1 MSVPFPSTRYSS
13 HPAKAAQFFRAYRQ
27 RPPLASRSIVNSHS
41 SATSART
48 DAIPA
53 SQTLT
58 WRDALWLGVI
68 VVIGINL
75 RPLLTSISPLMTAI
89 RAATGLS
96 FYGASLLTSLPVVA
110 MGIGAFGA
118 GALTRTI
125 GETRGVALGLL
136 AIGLACGARWATAAS
151 GAGLLFTAALAGVG
165 VAAIQALL
173 PAVMKQRFHTR
184 VPLAMGVF
192 SASIMGG
199 GGLGARL
206 SPWVSNAT
214 GSWHA
219 GLAVWAIPALIA
231 LICWLGLNLRS
242 SAGVA
247 ARSAVTRPV
256 APLLWR
262 KRRAWTLGLYFGIV
276 NGGYT
281 TLVAWLPA
289 FYQQRGVSVTD
300 SGSLLA
306 SMTMFQAAAALLL
319 PLAAAPFR
327 DRRPWLVLG
336 LSAQFVGLLG
346 LILWPDAAPLVW
358 VGVAGAGLGGTFS
371 LTLVTA
377 MDHSADHR
385 VAGKLV
391 AFTQGVG
398 FIVAAVAPV
407 FAGIVRG
414 WSGGFGAAW
423 IMLAVSIAAMI
434 AVSCLFSPRSYARWY

>member
-1 MSVPFPSTRYSS
+1 MPPKSRS
-13 HPAKAAQFFRAYRQ
+13 FFRAYRQ
-27 RPPLASRSIVNSHS
+27 RPSLASRSIVNSHS

-48 DAIPA
+48 DATPA
-53 SQTLT
+53 SHALT

-75 RPLLTSISPLMTAI
+75 RPLLTSISPLMTTI

-219 GLAVWAIPALIA
+219 GLAVWAIPALLA

-247 ARSAVTRPV
+247 AQSAVTRPV

-434 AVSCLFSPRSYARWY
+434 AVSCLFSPRSYGQWY

>member
-1 MSVPFPSTRYSS
+1 M
-13 HPAKAAQFFRAYRQ
+13 
-27 RPPLASRSIVNSHS
+27 NSHS
-41 SATSART
+41 SATPART
-48 DAIPA
+48 DANDTSHA
-53 SQTLT
+53 LT
-58 WRDALWLGVI
+58 WQDTLWLCVI

-75 RPLLTSISPLMTAI
+75 RPLLTSISPLMTTI
-89 RAATGLS
+89 RTATGLS

-125 GETRGVALGLL
+125 GETRGIALGLL
-136 AIGLACGARWATAAS
+136 AIALACGARWATGS
-151 GAGLLFTAALAGVG
+151 GAALLLTAALAGVG

-173 PAVMKQRFHTR
+173 PAVMKQRFNAR

-199 GGLGARL
+199 GGLGASL
-206 SPWVSNAT
+206 SPWVSNAM

-231 LICWLGLNLRS
+231 LICWLSLNLQS
-242 SAGVA
+242 SAGA
-247 ARSAVTRPV
+247 AAPPAPANPV
-256 APLLWR
+256 ALPLWR

-289 FYQQRGVSVTD
+289 FYQQRGVSVAD

-306 SMTMFQAAAALLL
+306 SMTGFQAASALLL
-319 PLAAAPFR
+319 PLAAASFR

-336 LSAQFVGLLG
+336 LSAQLAGLLG

-358 VGVAGAGLGGTFS
+358 VGIAGAGLGGTFS

-385 VAGKLV
+385 VAGRLV

-423 IMLAVSIAAMI
+423 VMLAVSVAAML
-434 AVSCLFSPRSYARWY
+434 AVSCVFSPRNYGKWY

>member
-1 MSVPFPSTRYSS
+1 MT
-13 HPAKAAQFFRAYRQ
+13 
-27 RPPLASRSIVNSHS
+27 PPS
-41 SATSART
+41 SAAPTHA
-48 DAIPA
+48 PA
-53 SQTLT
+53 HHATA
-58 WRDALWLGVI
+58 ALRWQDVVWLAAI

-75 RPLLTSISPLMTAI
+75 RPLLTSISPLMTTI

-118 GALTRTI
+118 GALSRTI

-136 AIGLACGARWATAAS
+136 AIALACAARWTASTGAALLATA
-151 GAGLLFTAALAGVG
+151 LLAGVG

-173 PAVMKQRFHTR
+173 PAVMKQRFHAR

-199 GGLGARL
+199 GGLGASL
-206 SPWVSNAT
+206 SPWVSRAAQ
-214 GSWHA
+214 SWHA
-219 GLAVWAIPALIA
+219 GLAVWALPACAA
-231 LICWLGLNLRS
+231 LLCWWALNRQS
-242 SAGVA
+242 PSNGA
-247 ARSAVTRPV
+247 AAHAAPTHAV
-256 APLLWR
+256 PLSLWR
-262 KRRAWTLGLYFGIV
+262 TRRAWTLGLYFGIV

-281 TLVAWLPA
+281 SLVAWLPA
-289 FYQQRGVSVTD
+289 FYQQRGVSVAA

-306 SMTMFQAAAALLL
+306 GMTVFQAAAALLL
-319 PLAAAPFR
+319 PLAAASFR
-327 DRRPWLVLG
+327 DRRPWLTLG
-336 LSAQFVGLLG
+336 LTAQLAGLLG
-346 LILWPDAAPLVW
+346 LIVWPDAAPLLW

-398 FIVAAVAPV
+398 FIVAATAPV
-407 FAGIVRG
+407 VAGLVRG
-414 WSGGFGAAW
+414 WSGSFGGAW
-423 IMLAVSIAAMI
+423 IMLAGCVVAMI
-434 AVSCLFSPRSYARWY
+434 AVGFLFSPRSYSAWRQ

>member
-1 MSVPFPSTRYSS
+1 M
-13 HPAKAAQFFRAYRQ
+13 
-27 RPPLASRSIVNSHS
+27 NSHS
-41 SATSART
+41 SASPTRT
-48 DAIPA
+48 HANDASRA
-53 SQTLT
+53 LT
-58 WRDALWLGVI
+58 WRDALWLSAI
-68 VVIGINL
+68 VVIGVNL
-75 RPLLTSISPLMTAI
+75 RPLLTSISPLMTTI
-89 RAATGLS
+89 RDATGLS

-118 GALTRTI
+118 GALRRSI

-136 AIGLACGARWATAAS
+136 AIALACGARWSTDSGAALLATAV
-151 GAGLLFTAALAGVG
+151 LAGVG

-173 PAVMKQRFHTR
+173 PAVMKQRFPAR

-206 SPWVSNAT
+206 SPWVSAAL

-219 GLAVWAIPALIA
+219 GLAVWALPAVAA
-231 LICWLGLNLRS
+231 LLCWLRLNRGPS
-242 SAGVA
+242 HG
-247 ARSAVTRPV
+247 PV
-256 APLLWR
+256 AQPASADTMAFSLWR

-289 FYQQRGVSVTD
+289 FYQQHGASVAD

-306 SMTMFQAAAALLL
+306 GMTVFQAAAALLL

-327 DRRPWLVLG
+327 DRRPWLIVG
-336 LSAQFVGLLG
+336 LSAQLVGLLG
-346 LILWPDAAPLVW
+346 LIFWPDTAPLVW

-377 MDHSADHR
+377 MDHSTHPG

-398 FIVAAVAPV
+398 FVVAAIAPV
-407 FAGIVRG
+407 FAGMVRS
-414 WSGGFGAAW
+414 WTGGFGAAW
-423 IMLAVSIAAMI
+423 VMLAVSIAAMI
-434 AVSCLFSPRSYARWY
+434 MVSLFFSPRSYAKWH

>member
-1 MSVPFPSTRYSS
+1 M
-13 HPAKAAQFFRAYRQ
+13 
-27 RPPLASRSIVNSHS
+27 NSHS
-41 SATSART
+41 SASPTAT
-48 DAIPA
+48 HANPA
-53 SQTLT
+53 SHALT
-58 WRDALWLGVI
+58 WRDALWLGVV
-68 VVIGINL
+68 VVIGVNL
-75 RPLLTSISPLMTAI
+75 RPLLTSISPLMTTI
-89 RAATGLS
+89 RDATGLS

-118 GALTRTI
+118 GALTRLI

-136 AIGLACGARWATAAS
+136 AIALACGARWATAS
-151 GAGLLFTAALAGVG
+151 GAALLLTAALAGVG

-173 PAVMKQRFHTR
+173 PAVMKQRFHAR

-206 SPWVSNAT
+206 SPWVSNAM

-231 LICWLGLNLRS
+231 LICWLGLNLQPS
-242 SAGVA
+242 TGTA
-247 ARSAVTRPV
+247 AQPV
-256 APLLWR
+256 PASPAPLPLWR

-289 FYQQRGVSVTD
+289 FYQQRGVSVAD

-306 SMTMFQAAAALLL
+306 SMTVFQAAAALLL
-319 PLAAAPFR
+319 PLAAASFR

-336 LSAQFVGLLG
+336 LSAQFIGLLG

-358 VGVAGAGLGGTFS
+358 VGIAGAGLGGTFS

-377 MDHSADHR
+377 MDHSADRR
-385 VAGKLV
+385 VAGRLV

-398 FIVAAVAPV
+398 FVVAAIAPM
-407 FAGIVRG
+407 FAGALRSM
-414 WSGGFGAAW
+414 SGSFSTTWA
-423 IMLAVSIAAMI
+423 MLLTGVTMMILVSF
-434 AVSCLFSPRSYARWY
+434 LFSPRSYESWR